1 MIAESEIAVR
11 RCLELGAQPLSLA
24 LDERRLELMA
34 DVVEALPDDVDVLLL
49 DGEDA
54 EQLTGYK
61 VTRGILAALRRPAPK
76 SVAEVAAGAHRV
88 LVMEAIV
95 DTTNVGALFRSA
107 AALGMDAIV
116 MSPDSCD
123 PLTRRAVRTSMGNVL
138 AVPWARAERP
148 WPEDAYGELRAEG
161 FHIAALALRD
171 GATKL
176 GDDALASHEKLALVV
191 GTEGA
196 GLSDAAI
203 DAADET
209 VIIPMVGDVDS
220 LNVGIA
226 ASIAMWEL
234 RPSR

>member
-1 MIAESEIAVR
+1 M
-11 RCLELGAQPLSLA
+11 QA
-24 LDERRLELMA
+24 L
-34 DVVEALPDDVDVLLL
+34 
-49 DGEDA
+49 
-54 EQLTGYK
+54 
-61 VTRGILAALRRPAPK
+61 
-76 SVAEVAAGAHRV
+76 
-88 LVMEAIV
+88 
-95 DTTNVGALFRSA
+95 
-107 AALGMDAIV
+107 
-116 MSPDSCD
+116 
-123 PLTRRAVRTSMGNVL
+123 VL
-138 AVPWARAERP
+138 ASGQRGTSTSSMRRRMLPPWARAERP

-234 RPSR
+234 RPRR